1 LFFAPFGPFSHQTR
15 AARRSKTN
23 TVGIPKDA
31 PPPCAFR
38 PLPTRAKELREEI
51 RHMREKEAMERK
63 ELYRVCP
70 DFHNYLDTVQ
80 KNQAVTVHHRR
91 TVFEWNL
98 KLADNELRLSNQAL
112 HYAFAYFDQY
122 LSRMPCPREQL
133 QLVSTAAMWI
143 ASKICSSECPVAK
156 TEQLEE
162 IVGINREEIKK
173 MECWLVSKIDD
184 RPVSLSPSEAGC

>member
-1 LFFAPFGPFSHQTR
+1 MQG
-15 AARRSKTN
+15 
-23 TVGIPKDA
+23 V

-38 PLPTRAKELREEI
+38 PLPTRAKELQEEI
-51 RHMREKEAMERK
+51 EHMCEKEATERR
-63 ELYRVCP
+63 ELYQLCP
-70 DFHNYLDTVQ
+70 DFHNYMDTVQ

-122 LSRMPCPREQL
+122 LSCMPCPREQL

-162 IVGINREEIKK
+162 IVGINRERSRE
-173 MECWLVSKIDD
+173 WRL
-184 RPVSLSPSEAGC
+184 AGKSIG

>member
-1 LFFAPFGPFSHQTR
+1 
-15 AARRSKTN
+15 
-23 TVGIPKDA
+23 
-31 PPPCAFR
+31 
-38 PLPTRAKELREEI
+38 
-51 RHMREKEAMERK
+51 MREKEATERR
-63 ELYRVCP
+63 ELYKVCP
-70 DFHNYLDTVQ
+70 DFHNYMDTVQ

-162 IVGINREEIKK
+162 IVGINREEIKR
-173 MECWLVSKIDD
+173 MECWLVSQCAATRRTLCTTCIY
-184 RPVSLSPSEAGC
+184 SLPCKLGIAGSEFCPLALPSWHR